1 MITLKVLGV
10 VIVSVAQCYSFTV
23 KTSQSLSKQRQKK
36 SEILACSLF
45 HLWFVHRQIKVEFSM
60 KFTSRDLSL
69 KRTPSKKQSGV
80 FGVKIN
86 VVTK

>member
-1 MITLKVLGV
+1 MV
-10 VIVSVAQCYSFTV
+10 C
-23 KTSQSLSKQRQKK
+23 
-36 SEILACSLF
+36 
-45 HLWFVHRQIKVEFSM
+45 WFQQIKVEFSM

-86 VVTK
+86 VVTKYENCPGFLDQKQKGHRRFGGIK

>member
-1 MITLKVLGV
+1 
-10 VIVSVAQCYSFTV
+10 
-23 KTSQSLSKQRQKK
+23 
-36 SEILACSLF
+36 
-45 HLWFVHRQIKVEFSM
+45 M

-86 VVTK
+86 VVTKYVCFCKLPSDEVI

>member
-1 MITLKVLGV
+1 
-10 VIVSVAQCYSFTV
+10 
-23 KTSQSLSKQRQKK
+23 
-36 SEILACSLF
+36 
-45 HLWFVHRQIKVEFSM
+45 M

-86 VVTK
+86 VVTKYDNCPGFLDQKQKGHRSFGVPKYLDSLIGRSFQTVNCKEKCQA

>member
-1 MITLKVLGV
+1 
-10 VIVSVAQCYSFTV
+10 
-23 KTSQSLSKQRQKK
+23 
-36 SEILACSLF
+36 
-45 HLWFVHRQIKVEFSM
+45 M

-86 VVTK
+86 VVTKYENCPGFLDQKQKGHKRTLWWNQITYSYLCYHSCSLVFHNSLEYKQY